1 MTRPLRR
8 PSTVGFPVFHLG
20 GALWAGSGC
29 SLAKRPHKTG
39 RCGSLNTL
47 LQGASQ
53 PWRGD
58 TPYPAWPGGWGAG
71 KRPCA
76 CRGRTDFVRSAE
88 VPVLRVSSA
97 SKDAATTPGTPRP
110 GSAGWEAVVRKD
122 PEAAAARGRKSRAV
136 LAAPQPRVGSR
147 PATCIFR
154 IFSLSRLFT
163 MESTASC
170 TRSCC
175 SSAMATRAVPGCAGA
190 HMASRARARL
200 LAATSRVTAARPSP
214 AHAAP

>member
-76 CRGRTDFVRSAE
+76 CRGRTDFVRSADPSFYILSFWHSNDTH
-88 VPVLRVSSA
+88 VRSVVTIPQSLMICLPFLVFYFSVVLI
-97 SKDAATTPGTPRP
+97 K
-110 GSAGWEAVVRKD
+110 
-122 PEAAAARGRKSRAV
+122 
-136 LAAPQPRVGSR
+136 
-147 PATCIFR
+147 
-154 IFSLSRLFT
+154 
-163 MESTASC
+163 
-170 TRSCC
+170 
-175 SSAMATRAVPGCAGA
+175 
-190 HMASRARARL
+190 
-200 LAATSRVTAARPSP
+200 
-214 AHAAP
+214 